1 MKQTALRRSAETMA
15 EQISAVLARPLCG
28 FWLYGSVVLDDF
40 RIGWSDIDCIA
51 ITEDPITEEQAK
63 ALVTLRQTL
72 SAQHP
77 ENPYFRAFEGVIVNR
92 REYTNGVF
100 SRLVYW
106 GTSGQRVTD
115 RFCLDPFAR
124 YELLH
129 DGVCVCGSGDCS
141 LFRAPAREEL
151 IAAIRLHLDGIR
163 RCAVETDDSLYS
175 CGWLLDIARCV
186 YMLRFDAVISKTG
199 AGEWAL
205 SERIFPDDEPLK
217 RTLAIRRDP
226 LQYKNDPD
234 AKAWLRSLGPTV
246 QRYADVLAHELD
258 RVE

>member
-1 MKQTALRRSAETMA
+1 MEQTALRQSAEMMA
-15 EQISAVLARPLCG
+15 EQISAVLARPLYG

-40 RIGWSDIDCIA
+40 HLGWSDIDCIA
-51 ITEDPITEEQAK
+51 FSEDPITEEQAK

-72 SAQHP
+72 SVQHP

-129 DGVCVCGSGDCS
+129 DGVWVCGSGDRS

-175 CGWLLDIARCV
+175 CGWLLDIARCI
-186 YMLRFDAVISKTG
+186 YTLRCGAVISKTR

-217 RTLAIRRDP
+217 RTLAIRRGP
-226 LQYKNDPD
+226 LRYRDDPD
-234 AKAWLRSLGPTV
+234 TKAWLGSLGPTV
-246 QRYADVLAHELD
+246 QRYADVLAHALEQ
-258 RVE
+258 V

>member
-1 MKQTALRRSAETMA
+1 MA
-15 EQISAVLARPLCG
+15 EQISAVLARPLYG

-72 SAQHP
+72 SAQ
-77 ENPYFRAFEGVIVNR
+77 NR
-92 REYTNGVF
+92 REYRNGVF
-100 SRLVYW
+100 SRLVYG

-129 DGVCVCGSGDCS
+129 DGVCVCGSGDRS
-141 LFRAPAREEL
+141 LFTAPAREEL

-186 YMLRFDAVISKTG
+186 YTLRFDAVISKTR

-226 LQYKNDPD
+226 LRYRNDPD
-234 AKAWLRSLGPTV
+234 TKAWLRSLGPMV
-246 QRYADVLAHELD
+246 QRYADVLALALEQT
-258 RVE
+258 R